1 MVTVGTKDPSTLNKS
16 RSIMDVGD
24 LLFFIAIIFLVIVLS
39 VKAYITGD
47 FDYVLIFLICF
58 LLPMIRSD
66 KK

>member
-1 MVTVGTKDPSTLNKS
+1 
-16 RSIMDVGD
+16 MDVGD